1 MAINFPISTSR
12 ETKQF
17 TKYIPVLAALL
28 LFLILTLRRAW
39 LSDDAYITFRTVDN
53 FINGYRLTWNVSERV
68 QSYTHPLW
76 MFLVSLFYF
85 FTHEIYLTSIF
96 LSLIISLGAVSIFAL
111 KIAKTRVIA
120 ILAVIILALSNAFVD
135 YSTSGLENP
144 LSHLLFVLF
153 LYYFLFKEESPTKLL
168 AMSITASLAAVN
180 RLDLFLL
187 YLPALL
193 YSFWINRSW
202 KTFFILAAGQLPLIL
217 WELFSI
223 FYYGF
228 PFPNTAYAKLNT
240 HIPALDL
247 MDRGL
252 RYLLFSLRSDPITLF
267 VVLTAL
273 VFSILNR
280 SRKNL
285 LLATGIV
292 LYLLYI
298 IKIGGDFMSGRY
310 FTTIFFCSVA
320 ILSQIKYDRL
330 ESKTILG
337 LFFLSLIV
345 GVSIVNPTWM
355 MYNSNAFLSYR
366 GVVDERL
373 WYFPDVGLLRNN
385 RFNTQPDTLG
395 RTGGLEA
402 RQQSYKDFYVTPV
415 NSIGVYG
422 YYAGPNVHIID
433 RWALSDPLLARIPPQ
448 RQVKWIIGHLARI
461 IPKGYITS
469 IYTKNPVLEDAN
481 LSLYYEKLSIITRG
495 SLFDLNRLGEII
507 KMNLGYYNYLI
518 DEDAYR
524 YPEMVKVTQADVST
538 PKDDGTPW
546 DSPNNFQFN
555 DSGIEI
561 RLDQISHSNTLVIS
575 LDREDNY
582 QVIFRKNKTDIA
594 TLEVQAPS
602 ASKAG
607 LFKSTIETPKSASQ
621 AGFDEIR
628 ILPLTAN
635 GHYSLGFVTLSP

>member
-1 MAINFPISTSR
+1 MAINHPISHSR
-12 ETKQF
+12 KSYQF
-17 TKYIPVLAALL
+17 YNYIPVFAALL
-28 LFLILTLRRAW
+28 LFFVLILRRAW

-76 MFLVSLFYF
+76 MFLLSFAYF

-96 LSLIISLGAVSIFAL
+96 LSLAISICAVVIFAF
-111 KIAKTRVIA
+111 KIARSRVIA
-120 ILAVIILALSNAFVD
+120 VLAVIVLALSNAFVD

-153 LYYFLFKEESPTKLL
+153 LYCFLFKEESPTKLM

-187 YLPALL
+187 YLPALH

-202 KTFFILAAGQLPLIL
+202 KTFLILAVGQLPLIL

-240 HIPALDL
+240 HIPVFEL
-247 MDRGL
+247 MDRGI
-252 RYLLFSLRSDPITLF
+252 RYLLFSLRSDPVTLF
-267 VVLTAL
+267 VVFTAL

-280 SRKNL
+280 TRKTL
-285 LLATGIV
+285 LLATGIL
-292 LYLLYI
+292 LYLFYI

-320 ILSQIKYDRL
+320 ILSQIKYDYL
-330 ESKTILG
+330 QSKIILG
-337 LFFLSLIV
+337 LFSLSLVV

-355 MYNSNAFLSYR
+355 MYNPNAYLSYR

-385 RFNTQPDTLG
+385 RFNTSPDTLG
-395 RTGGLEA
+395 KTGGLEA

-469 IYTKNPVLEDAN
+469 IYTKNPILEDAN
-481 LSLYYEKLSIITRG
+481 LSLYYEKLSFITRG
-495 SLFDLNRLGEII
+495 PLFDLNRLGEII
-507 KMNLGYYNYLI
+507 KMNLGFYNYLI

-524 YPEMVKVTQADVST
+524 YPEMVKVTQVEVSI
-538 PKDDGTPW
+538 PQEDGTPW
-546 DSPNNFQFN
+546 DSPSNFQFN

-561 RLDQISHSNTLVIS
+561 RLAHVSYDETLEIS
-575 LDREDNY
+575 LDREDKY
-582 QVIFRKNKTDIA
+582 LVIFRNAHTHIDS
-594 TLEVQAPS
+594 LELQTPS
-602 ASKAG
+602 ISGAG
-607 LFKSTIETPKSASQ
+607 LYKSKINIPISASQ
-621 AGFDEIR
+621 TGFDEIR
-628 ILPLTAN
+628 ILPLTAI